1 MLRFKPGDSVM
12 RLGKLATT
20 CAMPSGGDSAR
31 MDPVGHATCTGVFDV
46 IRKEAC
52 SFYVTSFGVRLCWE
66 LEEPKGS
73 TIAASA
79 RSYAAEPGEGC
90 VATADMPPAKS
101 NVSGAIQRHVSQ
113 LMQLLS
119 TNKFPST
126 WCGL

>member
-1 MLRFKPGDSVM
+1 M

-20 CAMPSGGDSAR
+20 CAIPSGGHSAR
-31 MDPVGHATCTGVFDV
+31 MDPVGHD
-46 IRKEAC
+46 
-52 SFYVTSFGVRLCWE
+52 
-66 LEEPKGS
+66 

-79 RSYAAEPGEGC
+79 RSYSAEPGEGC

-101 NVSGAIQRHVSQ
+101 NVPGAIQRHVSQ